1 MPTEYNIKKIQL
13 PNGSI
18 CNLPDDVKYIDIT
31 KSGESYSLPT
41 GVTYTTIKSIIDNG
55 ELCVLKVP
63 FSGTDESGY
72 KYFYPIKDY
81 TYEVESTDYY
91 DLKFVSSADPNETGI
106 EILTITSLNSVSID
120 NFPLGVSQSEVNTI
134 VDNKTV
140 GVAYGESTT
149 AAATAQKEVT
159 VADISELN
167 VGQIIIVKP
176 TITSSVANSTLKVND
191 FPAYSMLYNGSAIS
205 TSTDSIV
212 WAANVPSMFVLD
224 EVYGT
229 KYWRFAGHGLDSNS
243 TYTLNK
249 LIDAGQYT
257 AGTGTYAVTRYSI
270 LAEKPNGTWEKITST
285 SSGYSTAT
293 TKTVNT
299 SGFVLNQL
307 RYYNTTTNRGTGTLI
322 TTNTIEKQSA
332 SVNYAYSFNCST
344 APGWEIGDYIYLV
357 GTLGVDGLFYLDT
370 TQWWS
375 TSLPTT
381 EDGKLYIQLGLAL
394 TTTDATGSFFMERP
408 IYYYKGGAVR
418 LWSNVS
424 GVNDGTN
431 WTSLTID
438 GVTKNL
444 PSGGGGSQVNSDWNA
459 TSGVAEI
466 LNKPALA
473 TVATSGSY
481 NDLSNKPTIPTAVS
495 QLTNDRFVRYDT
507 SSQGLSSTQ
516 KYNARTNIGA
526 GTSNF
531 SGYYSDLVN
540 APIKIVEYDSMISG
554 AEDSISVMAENH
566 TQNFCTYICMYPDSY
581 YGIVA
586 LHLSSATYNRSQAT
600 EELLEASVTFCGIA
614 GTTLYILSGQVNV
627 DPVEGESDDWSSIT
641 LLEIPEESNVLSW
654 VNNAG
659 YTKNNGTVT
668 SVRVQAGTGLA
679 SSQSTAQ
686 SNTLN
691 TTISV
696 ASGYKLPTTSEWNSK
711 SSVSGTDDGTNWTS
725 LTVDGVTKNIGLTI
739 LNYGTSTWQDF
750 INAYNTNRIVYCKT
764 SSGSGYR
771 LAFMAYVNSTSNPTN
786 VEFQYY
792 RSVTTHSDSQQGDEV
807 YVYKLASDGTWT
819 TTSRNTFTKID
830 VGTGLSKAYSN
841 GVLTL
846 TNTGGSG
853 VNNVVI
859 CTFTENNGTI
869 TCDKSIEE
877 MISAYTS
884 GKTCIGLM
892 AHNNSGSANEYI
904 LAYIEGDVEDPTMV
918 GSKVQF
924 TAVTQWGIEMILGTK
939 GQADDS
945 WSTNYDSR
953 TTYIDTVCYEEP
965 NSNITITIG
974 YCFDLNNNCFVK
986 YSNNSWIAD
995 YDTPIYDGTILYAV
1009 ADDAYYIYDSSYG
1022 IKQLS
1027 KGKSHIETDFDNQY
1041 YYLNCIL
1048 PVADSFGEI
1057 TLNDNNMGSSCYITI
1072 DGMFTV
1078 NADEFYNASVGK
1090 SHTIC
1095 IYNSKSTDVDIT
1107 VSDFYM
1113 TSVQGFISSGLDL
1126 NNTFTV
1132 NAGSHAEL
1140 NIMFKDSDYSSTSY
1154 GNHALASI
1162 IVKSDFEDNINPIQ

>member
-72 KYFYPIKDY
+72 KYFYPVKDY

-106 EILTITSLNSVSID
+106 EVLTITSLNSVSID

-134 VDNKTV
+134 IENKTV

-176 TITSSVANSTLKVND
+176 TITSTVANSTLKVND

-224 EVYGT
+224 EVSGT

-243 TYTLNK
+243 TYILNK

-394 TTTDATGSFFMERP
+394 TTTDATGSFLMERP

-444 PSGGGGSQVNSDWNA
+444 PSGG
-459 TSGVAEI
+459 T
-466 LNKPALA
+466 A
-473 TVATSGSY
+473 TVGTLNTNNSSTQSASSSESFSGTINLHKVSKTGKLEDMVDVAFESTGTPDGSVLLWDNTNKY
-481 NDLSNKPTIPTAVS
+481 WVSDLLAIPTADS
-495 QLTNDRFVRYDT
+495 ELTNDRYVRYDT
-507 SSQGLSSTQ
+507 ASQGLNTTQ
-516 KYNARTNIGA
+516 QANARTNIGA

-531 SGYYSDLVN
+531 SGSYNDLSDKPTIPTVPTFSTLTLSGTAQAYDGTHTLKVQDGTSSQKGIVQLGTGSSNAAAGNHAHGNITNGGDITATGVAIANGDALVIRDNSASKLAKTSITFDGSTTNQFLSKKGTWQTAGLSITVVKDLMSYDDYLTATSSYDWSYSSFYLWKCSGYGGGPDSSSYMFEEAYYVVGNSGDTPKLMHLDN
-540 APIKIVEYDSMISG
+540 EEISG
-554 AEDSISVMAENH
+554 ESGMAINWSWTETRNIQDKEIIYVQNSGVYYIYNADEYKLIPLNKNTANYDLIYDGNRIIDAECIDWPLIYGNSYD
-566 TQNFCTYICMYPDSY
+566 YI
-581 YGIVA
+581 
-586 LHLSSATYNRSQAT
+586 N
-600 EELLEASVTFCGIA
+600 
-614 GTTLYILSGQVNV
+614 
-627 DPVEGESDDWSSIT
+627 ESFPSSIT
-641 LLEIPEESNVLSW
+641 LNIGSYMSM
-654 VNNAG
+654 G
-659 YTKNNGTVT
+659 YG
-668 SVRVQAGTGLA
+668 
-679 SSQSTAQ
+679 
-686 SNTLN
+686 
-691 TTISV
+691 TISNDSTNTIHTLILCNTNQSDCAITV
-696 ASGYKLPTTSEWNSK
+696 SPTPNV
-711 SSVSGTDDGTNWTS
+711 SS
-725 LTVDGVTKNIGLTI
+725 GLTNSSFTI
-739 LNYGTSTWQDF
+739 PGNGIAELSVAVY
-750 INAYNTNRIVYCKT
+750 TN
-764 SSGSGYR
+764 G
-771 LAFMAYVNSTSNPTN
+771 
-786 VEFQYY
+786 
-792 RSVTTHSDSQQGDEV
+792 
-807 YVYKLASDGTWT
+807 
-819 TTSRNTFTKID
+819 
-830 VGTGLSKAYSN
+830 VGTAEYS
-841 GVLTL
+841 L
-846 TNTGGSG
+846 
-853 VNNVVI
+853 I
-859 CTFTENNGTI
+859 
-869 TCDKSIEE
+869 
-877 MISAYTS
+877 
-884 GKTCIGLM
+884 
-892 AHNNSGSANEYI
+892 
-904 LAYIEGDVEDPTMV
+904 
-918 GSKVQF
+918 
-924 TAVTQWGIEMILGTK
+924 
-939 GQADDS
+939 
-945 WSTNYDSR
+945 
-953 TTYIDTVCYEEP
+953 
-965 NSNITITIG
+965 
-974 YCFDLNNNCFVK
+974 VK
-986 YSNNSWIAD
+986 
-995 YDTPIYDGTILYAV
+995 
-1009 ADDAYYIYDSSYG
+1009 
-1022 IKQLS
+1022 
-1027 KGKSHIETDFDNQY
+1027 TDFD
-1041 YYLNCIL
+1041 
-1048 PVADSFGEI
+1048 
-1057 TLNDNNMGSSCYITI
+1057 
-1072 DGMFTV
+1072 
-1078 NADEFYNASVGK
+1078 
-1090 SHTIC
+1090 
-1095 IYNSKSTDVDIT
+1095 
-1107 VSDFYM
+1107 
-1113 TSVQGFISSGLDL
+1113 
-1126 NNTFTV
+1126 
-1132 NAGSHAEL
+1132 
-1140 NIMFKDSDYSSTSY
+1140 
-1154 GNHALASI
+1154 
-1162 IVKSDFEDNINPIQ
+1162 